1 MHINNPKTNGRGLRM
16 KTFANAFHKFS
27 DVINKICTA
36 LIVALLS
43 AMVIVTILQIYN
55 RLAGHSLLWSEEAC
69 RFMLV
74 WSTFIGASVAYKSGA
89 HISVTLVQNMLPAPA
104 EKALRILVHAVCIVV
119 FCAVVYFGY
128 KYAGKQMQLAPTL
141 HFRMKW
147 MYYSVPV
154 GFGLM
159 LIHAV
164 DAILEILQEKG
175 RTRL

>member
-1 MHINNPKTNGRGLRM
+1 MTTLIN
-16 KTFANAFHKFS
+16 AYHKFS
-27 DVINKICTA
+27 DIINKICTV
-36 LIVALLS
+36 LIVLLLS
-43 AMVIVTILQIYN
+43 AMVIITIAQIYN

-89 HISVTLVQNMLPAPA
+89 HISVTLLQNALPAKA
-104 EKALRILVHAVCIVV
+104 EKALRILVHVICVVV
-119 FCAVVYFGY
+119 FCAIIYYGY
-128 KYAGKQMQLAPTL
+128 KYAGRQMQMAPTL
-141 HFRMKW
+141 GFRMKW
-147 MYYSVPV
+147 MYYSVPA

-164 DAILEILQEKG
+164 DAIIEILQEKG